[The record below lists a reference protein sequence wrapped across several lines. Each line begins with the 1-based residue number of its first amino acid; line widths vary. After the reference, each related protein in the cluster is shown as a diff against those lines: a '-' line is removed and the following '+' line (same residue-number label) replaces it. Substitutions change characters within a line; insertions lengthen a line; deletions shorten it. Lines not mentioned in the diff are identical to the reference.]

1 MRREDCVDLFSKIPQ
16 GYHPQVNLIL
26 RGQGM
31 ITVDVVIRFEEHY
44 LVLRGR
50 EQGSTDEGRAFFV
63 PYDEIAY
70 FRLERVVKLGE
81 IKAMY
86 GETGHVDAEDALL
99 AGTETAE
106 ADAAA
111 ETSAGSASKT
121 PPPVAT
127 PSGPIDPAAIARQNL
142 LERIRAARAN
152 VGGATG
158 RVGGK

>member
-1 MRREDCVDLFSKIPQ
+1 MRREDCVELFEKIPP
-16 GYHPQVNLIL
+16 GYHAQVNLIL

-31 ITVDVVIRFEEHY
+31 ITVDVVIRFEPHY
-44 LVLRGR
+44 VVLRGR

-63 PYDEIAY
+63 PYEEIAY

-86 GETGHVDAEDALL
+86 GEAGHVDAEDALL
-99 AGTETAE
+99 E
-106 ADAAA
+106 ATQKIDTDAAA
-111 ETSAGSASKT
+111 ETSAGAAAQT

-127 PSGPIDPAAIARQNL
+127 PIGPTDPAAIARQNL

-152 VGGATG
+152 IGGATG
-158 RVGGK
+158 RVGGR

>member
-1 MRREDCVDLFSKIPQ
+1 MRREDCVELFGKIPQ
-16 GYHPQVNLIL
+16 VYHAQINLIL

-31 ITVDVVIRFEEHY
+31 ITVDVLIRFEEHY
-44 LVLRGR
+44 VVLRGR

-63 PYDEIAY
+63 PYEEIAY

-86 GETGHVDAEDALL
+86 GETGYVDSEDALL
-99 AGTETAE
+99 TATEKAD

-111 ETSAGSASKT
+111 ETAAGTASKT

-127 PSGPIDPAAIARQNL
+127 PQGPTDPAAIARQNL

-158 RVGGK
+158 RMGGK

>member
-1 MRREDCVDLFSKIPQ
+1 MRREDCVELFGKIPQ
-16 GYHPQVNLIL
+16 VYHAQINLIL

-31 ITVDVVIRFEEHY
+31 ITVDVLIRFEPHY
-44 LVLRGR
+44 VVLRGR

-81 IKAMY
+81 IKSMY
-86 GETGHVDAEDALL
+86 GETGFVDSEDALL
-99 AGTETAE
+99 STEEKAN

-111 ETSAGSASKT
+111 ETAAGVASKT
-121 PPPVAT
+121 PPPVAS
-127 PSGPIDPAAIARQNL
+127 PLGPTDPAAIARQNL

-158 RVGGK
+158 RVGGR

>member
-1 MRREDCVDLFSKIPQ
+1 MRREDCLDLFERIPQ

-63 PYDEIAY
+63 PYEEIAY

-86 GETGHVDAEDALL
+86 GETGYVDAEDALL
-99 AGTETAE
+99 SAE
-106 ADAAA
+106 EKSAAQPTPGADPKA
-111 ETSAGSASKT
+111 
-121 PPPVAT
+121 PPPT
-127 PSGPIDPAAIARQNL
+127 PAPTGPVDPAAIARQNL
-142 LERIRAARAN
+142 LERIRAARAT

-158 RVGGK
+158 RMNGK